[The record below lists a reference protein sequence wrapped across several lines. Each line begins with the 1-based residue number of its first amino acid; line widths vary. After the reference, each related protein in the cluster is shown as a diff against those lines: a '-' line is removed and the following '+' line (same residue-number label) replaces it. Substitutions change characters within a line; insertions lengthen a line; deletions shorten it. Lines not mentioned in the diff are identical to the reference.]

1 MKSQDDNH
9 YNLPW
14 SALSSLIAWGALAF
28 VESVNCFMMDL
39 MIDDCNDLSERSDF
53 NGEEKV
59 YQLLSKRGQTH
70 ISDTFS
76 DDLSNC
82 LQEGVSELRRA
93 GKIG

>member
-1 MKSQDDNH
+1 
-9 YNLPW
+9 
-14 SALSSLIAWGALAF
+14 
-28 VESVNCFMMDL
+28 MMMM

-53 NGEEKV
+53 NDEEKV

-82 LQEGVSELRRA
+82 LQEGVSELRSA

>member
-1 MKSQDDNH
+1 M
-9 YNLPW
+9 
-14 SALSSLIAWGALAF
+14 GALAF
-28 VESVNCFMMDL
+28 VESVNYFMMDL
-39 MIDDCNDLSERSDF
+39 VLMIDHCNDLSERSDF
-53 NGEEKV
+53 NDGEKV

>member
-1 MKSQDDNH
+1 M
-9 YNLPW
+9 
-14 SALSSLIAWGALAF
+14 GAQAF
-28 VESVNCFMMDL
+28 VESVNYFMMDS
-39 MIDDCNDLSERSDF
+39 MMAIDHCNDLSERSDF
-53 NGEEKV
+53 NDGEKV

-82 LQEGVSELRRA
+82 LQEGVSELRCA

>member
-1 MKSQDDNH
+1 M
-9 YNLPW
+9 
-14 SALSSLIAWGALAF
+14 
-28 VESVNCFMMDL
+28 ESVNYFMMDL
-39 MIDDCNDLSERSDF
+39 MLMMIDHCNDLSERSDF
-53 NGEEKV
+53 NAEEKV

>member
-1 MKSQDDNH
+1 M
-9 YNLPW
+9 
-14 SALSSLIAWGALAF
+14 GALAF
-28 VESVNCFMMDL
+28 VESVNYFMMDL
-39 MIDDCNDLSERSDF
+39 MLMIDHCNDLSERSDF
-53 NGEEKV
+53 NAEEKV

>member
-1 MKSQDDNH
+1 M
-9 YNLPW
+9 
-14 SALSSLIAWGALAF
+14 GAQAF
-28 VESVNCFMMDL
+28 VESVDYFMMDL
-39 MIDDCNDLSERSDF
+39 RMMMDYRNDSSERSDF
-53 NGEEKV
+53 TVGEKV

-82 LQEGVSELRRA
+82 LQEGVSELRCA

>member
-1 MKSQDDNH
+1 M
-9 YNLPW
+9 
-14 SALSSLIAWGALAF
+14 GALAF
-28 VESVNCFMMDL
+28 VESVNYFMMDL
-39 MIDDCNDLSERSDF
+39 MIMIDDCNDLSERSDF
-53 NGEEKV
+53 NDEEKV